1 MLNKYSVEIE
11 KINATIS
18 IIGITSISKSIIFS
32 SLPQVAPPYVTRY
45 GGSAVNSAAGG
56 LAAQLVTVADSTKGG
71 GGR

>member
-1 MLNKYSVEIE
+1 MQ
-11 KINATIS
+11 INNHFFTAAGGNTAVNQW
-18 IIGITSISKSIIFS
+18 
-32 SLPQVAPPYVTRY
+32 PQVAPPYVTRY